1 MKLELKDEFF
11 EKCFVGKSDYKPIK
25 EICPFESARAT
36 SFKVFTLFM
45 TKRT

>member
-11 EKCFVGKSDYKPIK
+11 EESLVGKSDYKPIK
-25 EICPFESARAT
+25 EICPFKSARAT
-36 SFKVFTLFM
+36 GFKIFTLFM